1 MRVTRITKR
10 TCADCGAEF
19 EGKGSAHLCEVCKK
33 IRTAENS
40 RKASQRHYKSVFDFG
55 PLPKIED
62 KPLFLGDEQRY
73 CSAYDGENLE
83 CIKCYENQIKE
94 YKGCYTKSRKSS

>member
-19 EGKGSAHLCEVCKK
+19 DGKGSAHLCEECRKERTVKNNKK
-33 IRTAENS
+33 AWR
-40 RKASQRHYKSVFDFG
+40 RYRSVFDFG

-62 KPLFLGDEQRY
+62 KPMFLGEEKRY
-73 CSAYDGENLE
+73 CAGYDGENLE

-94 YKGCYTKSRKSS
+94 YKGCYTKSQKSS